1 MVEFSKLNAADF
13 VGEDDELDEEPGE
26 VIESAP
32 PLQVGEEREIN
43 SLGLT
48 KKLLKRG
55 IGWETP
61 EFGDEV
67 TVHYVG
73 KLADGA
79 EFVSTRD
86 RDKPLIFNLGQGQVI
101 SGLNH
106 GIITMTKGETALFR
120 MPSELAYGVE
130 GMDGVPPNSSVQFE
144 VELISWITVVDVCK
158 DGGIIKKIIEKGE
171 MMGPPGELDEV
182 RVKYTATIDDGAIV
196 AKTPEDGLEF
206 YVKEGHLCPALPKAV
221 KTMKKREKVN
231 LVVQPHYAF
240 GDDKKDS
247 NTSFRSFPQS
257 SVLRIDLELVSFKP
271 VVDVTGDSK
280 VLKKI
285 LKEGEGFVTADEGA
299 SVTVRYTAMLED
311 GTVFDKRGLDGTD
324 AMEFV
329 TDEEQVIAGL
339 DRAVMT
345 MKKGEHGLL
354 TIKPEYGFGNAE
366 VKQDLAIIPP
376 ISTILYEVEILDFIK
391 EKAPWEMNDQ
401 EKIEA
406 CKRKK
411 VEGNL
416 LFKNGK
422 YRRAGKKYDKALDF
436 VSGDIPFGDD
446 DLKLVESL
454 RVSCWLNTAACCL
467 KLLDFH
473 RAVNL
478 CSKVLDVESSNVK
491 ALYRRAQAYMETA
504 DLHLAEL
511 DIKKA
516 LETEPQNRE
525 VKLLQKSLKQLRA
538 ESNKSDAQIY
548 TTMFSRMTKDGST
561 ATKRLKI
568 DNVENNNKP
577 LEEVIAMELEETAVS
592 SQPPE
597 EGVAVDSS

>member
-391 EKAPWEMNDQ
+391 
-401 EKIEA
+401 
-406 CKRKK
+406 
-411 VEGNL
+411 
-416 LFKNGK
+416 
-422 YRRAGKKYDKALDF
+422 ALDF

>member
-106 GIITMTKGETALFR
+106 GIITMTKGEAALFR

-391 EKAPWEMNDQ
+391 
-401 EKIEA
+401 
-406 CKRKK
+406 
-411 VEGNL
+411 
-416 LFKNGK
+416 
-422 YRRAGKKYDKALDF
+422 ALDF

-577 LEEVIAMELEETAVS
+577 LEEVIAMELEKTAVS
-592 SQPPE
+592 SQPPD
-597 EGVAVDSS
+597 EGVAVDSSS